1 MKKSLFW
8 WLSVPVVLGGYFLV
22 KKFKTTCD
30 KNLEKILAED
40 KSFNYDEKSIAVI
53 KSHVTR
59 NINQLTENCNWF
71 AIGKT
76 GKPNSL
82 FYDFEVKELFLLA
95 KSADVLK
102 VQELEDIYTEKFK
115 DSNKTS
121 ELENNEDIIE
131 TDDGFFYLYLAIG

>member
-1 MKKSLFW
+1 MKKGLLW
-8 WLSVPVVLGGYFLV
+8 WLSVPVVLTGYFLCKKV
-22 KKFKTTCD
+22 KKTCH
-30 KNLEKILAED
+30 KSFAKIVPED
-40 KSFNYDEKSIAVI
+40 KSFNYDEKSLSVI
-53 KSHVTR
+53 KSHITR
-59 NINQLTENCNWF
+59 NINQLTEDCNWF

-102 VQELEDIYTEKFK
+102 IQELEDIYTEKFK

-121 ELENNEDIIE
+121 ELENNEDMIE
-131 TDDGFFYLYLAIG
+131 TDDGFYYLYLTIG